1 MNAGILSLSTENII
15 YWRFYSEVG
24 SVSIPMQRFG
34 LGILLVF
41 LSAFGFGLMPIF
53 ALFAYRGG
61 VNVTTLLFLRF
72 SIAAVCFFA
81 YLLARR
87 THWQVSRRA
96 MASLFILGSILYT
109 LQSLFYFSAVQYIPA
124 SLAALILYLYPV
136 LVALLAAVVEKEQI
150 SLQMMAAA
158 VVSLVG
164 IAVVLGAPV
173 DQLDGGGMA
182 LAFGA
187 ALIYSVYIT
196 LGRRVVAEIPAV
208 VTSAFVA
215 AFAALSFLLFGS
227 ANQSLMFDFSWA
239 TWGVILGVVVFSTLL
254 AMAAFFAGMERI
266 GATRASILSTVEP
279 VVTIGFSALLLGES
293 FSWIQA
299 GGAMLVL
306 TGAVWVISQCR
317 NR

>member
-1 MNAGILSLSTENII
+1 
-15 YWRFYSEVG
+15 
-24 SVSIPMQRFG
+24 MQRFG

-61 VNVTTLLFLRF
+61 VNVVTLLFLRF
-72 SIAAVCFFA
+72 FIAAICFFV

-87 THWQVSRRA
+87 TRWHVSRRS
-96 MASLFILGSILYT
+96 MASLFILGSILYSV
-109 LQSLFYFSAVQYIPA
+109 QSMFYFSAVQYIPA

-164 IAVVLGAPV
+164 IAVVLGAPL

-187 ALIYSVYIT
+187 ALVYSVYIT
-196 LGRRVVAEIPAV
+196 LGRRVVADVPAV
-208 VTSAFVA
+208 VTSALVA

-227 ANQSLMFDFSWA
+227 ATQSLVFDISWS
-239 TWGVILGVVVFSTLL
+239 TWGVILGVVAFSTLL

-266 GATRASILSTVEP
+266 GATRASILSTIEP
-279 VVTIGFSALLLGES
+279 VITIAFSALLLGES
-293 FSWIQA
+293 FTWIQA
-299 GGAMLVL
+299 GGAVLVL
-306 TGAVWVISQCR
+306 AAAVCVISQGR
-317 NR
+317 QG

>member
-1 MNAGILSLSTENII
+1 
-15 YWRFYSEVG
+15 
-24 SVSIPMQRFG
+24 MQRVG

-61 VNVTTLLFLRF
+61 VNVSTLLFLRF

-81 YLLARR
+81 YLLIRR
-87 THWQVSRRA
+87 THWNVSRRA
-96 MASLFILGSILYT
+96 MASLFVLGSILYT
-109 LQSLFYFSAVQYIPA
+109 LQSTFYFSAVQYIPA

-136 LVALLAAVVEKEQI
+136 LVAVLAAVVEKEKI

-158 VVSLVG
+158 VISLVG

-173 DQLDGGGMA
+173 DQLDGAGMA

-196 LGRRVVAEIPAV
+196 LGQRVVADVPAV
-208 VTSAFVA
+208 VISAFVA
-215 AFAALSFLLFGS
+215 AFAALSFLMFGS
-227 ANQSLMFDFSWA
+227 VTQSLVFDISGA
-239 TWGVILGVVVFSTLL
+239 TWAVILGVVVFSTLL

-279 VVTIGFSALLLGES
+279 VITIGFSALLLGES
-293 FSWIQA
+293 FTWTQA

-306 TGAVWVISQCR
+306 AAAVWVISQGR
-317 NR
+317 QA

>member
-1 MNAGILSLSTENII
+1 MHTENNINLRL
-15 YWRFYSEVG
+15 YGEGG
-24 SVSIPMQRFG
+24 SVSIPMQRVG

-61 VNVTTLLFLRF
+61 VNVVTLLFLRF
-72 SIAAVCFFA
+72 FIAAICFFV

-87 THWQVSRRA
+87 TRWHVSRRS
-96 MASLFILGSILYT
+96 MASLFILGSILYSV
-109 LQSLFYFSAVQYIPA
+109 QSMFYFSAVQYIPA

-164 IAVVLGAPV
+164 IAVVLGAPL

-187 ALIYSVYIT
+187 ALVYSVYIT
-196 LGRRVVAEIPAV
+196 LGRRVVADVPAI
-208 VTSAFVA
+208 VTSALIA

-227 ANQSLMFDFSWA
+227 VTQSLTFDISWS
-239 TWGVILGVVVFSTLL
+239 TWAVILGVVVFSTLL

-279 VVTIGFSALLLGES
+279 VITIAFSALLLGES
-293 FSWIQA
+293 FTWIQV

-306 TGAVWVISQCR
+306 AAAVWVISQGR
-317 NR
+317 QG

>member
-1 MNAGILSLSTENII
+1 MHKENNINL
-15 YWRFYSEVG
+15 RFYGEVG
-24 SVSIPMQRFG
+24 SFSIPMQQVG

-61 VNVTTLLFLRF
+61 VNVVTLLFLRF
-72 SIAAVCFFA
+72 FIAAICFLV

-87 THWQVSRRA
+87 TRWHVSRRSL
-96 MASLFILGSILYT
+96 ASLFILGSILYSV
-109 LQSLFYFSAVQYIPA
+109 QSMFYFSAVQYIPA

-150 SLQMMAAA
+150 SLQMVAAA

-164 IAVVLGAPV
+164 IAVVLGAPL

-187 ALIYSVYIT
+187 ALVYSVYIT
-196 LGRRVVAEIPAV
+196 LGRRVVADVPAV
-208 VTSAFVA
+208 VTSALVA

-227 ANQSLMFDFSWA
+227 ATQSLVFDISWS
-239 TWGVILGVVVFSTLL
+239 TWVVILGVVAFSTLL
-254 AMAAFFAGMERI
+254 AMAAFFGGMERI

-279 VVTIGFSALLLGES
+279 VITIAFSALLLGES
-293 FSWIQA
+293 FTWIQA

-306 TGAVWVISQCR
+306 AAAACVISQGR
-317 NR
+317 QG